1 MDRVRLVS
9 EVLFYGRRGGLEMEL
24 WGKDACYGGSVAPV
38 FYSRAGEI
46 ATLPTNSRVQS
57 L

>member
-1 MDRVRLVS
+1 
-9 EVLFYGRRGGLEMEL
+9 MEL

-46 ATLPTNSRVQS
+46 ATLPTNFQRMQS